1 MAELQGSIHL
11 SPTANAKMIRTDKYI
26 QYGVPSDKATK
37 YDSLNLPVTTF
48 RTTSKQ
54 NLIDKYG
61 LEVQEIDF
69 VKLCIQRQPIDEET
83 LQILLERNNYTCCIC
98 KGIKSDAYIIHH
110 IEEYANSKD
119 NGHYNL
125 AVLCPNDHD
134 LVHRQGV
141 KLTNTISKEQVIK
154 AKEKWEKEV
163 EEHNVAAASKA
174 GETHDIDFVNI
185 PRIIELCLSVLGTIP
200 ENKYSK
206 ILKEN
211 GVITKEGFINDDFLN
226 KKSPFDFFMGFEGAA
241 LRLYI
246 FEILKSLLRCLD
258 FVDLDSLLKKSVLKS
273 TCIVGKYCFYVGG
286 VYGKAPKHPITSES
300 PITHIYIRRKPFFV
314 EWIFHP
320 QYLTS
325 STARWRVA
333 NRTQYIIYG
342 KIKAVREKEIKGEKF
357 IHIDIRPYAFGS
369 PVKTKNRT
377 PDVHYI
383 KQAIDYDEYFPDD
396 EEK

>member
-1 MAELQGSIHL
+1 MSL
-11 SPTANAKMIRTDKYI
+11 TDKYI

-37 YDSLNLPVTTF
+37 YDLLDLPVTTF
-48 RTTSKQ
+48 RTTSKR
-54 NLIDKYG
+54 NLIKKYG
-61 LEVQEIDF
+61 LEAQEVNF

-83 LQILLERNNYTCCIC
+83 LQALLERNNYTCCIC

-110 IEEYANSKD
+110 IEEYATSQN
-119 NGHYNL
+119 NEYYNL

-134 LVHRQGV
+134 LVHRQGA

-185 PRIIELCLSVLGTIP
+185 PRIIELCLSVLGSIP
-200 ENKYSK
+200 ENKYST
-206 ILKEN
+206 ILKKN
-211 GVITKEGFINDDFLN
+211 GVLTKEGFINDDFLN
-226 KKSPFDFFMGFEGAA
+226 KKFPNRESPFDFFMGFEGAIA

-273 TCIVGKYCFYVGG
+273 TDIVGKYCFYVGG
-286 VYGKAPKHPITSES
+286 VYGKAPKLPVTSES

-314 EWIFHP
+314 EWTFHP

-325 STARWRVA
+325 STAKWRVA
-333 NRTQYIIYG
+333 KRTQYIIYG
-342 KIKAVREKEIKGEKF
+342 KIKAVREEQIKGEKF

-377 PDVHYI
+377 PVVHYI
-383 KQAIDYDEYFPDD
+383 KQSIDYDEYFPDD
-396 EEK
+396 KEK